1 MILIIQLA
9 TNVSGI
15 CLHQLLFRGLHHNA
29 VLATTKNLA
38 FFGLGLLN
46 LRACPKNQ
54 TFVLFR
60 LIQRPCSHNLGNI
73 CVKETV
79 NKYPGS
85 KNSKY
90 LVKWLRSVLKTEHR
104 ASRLA
109 LVGFEKIWNQTY
121 KICNQLTC
129 CHCHCNCKGCK
140 WGWQKHINSQSCTFS
155 VLHHMYHLSLALGIR
170 V

>member
-60 LIQRPCSHNLGNI
+60 LIQRPCSHNLGNN
-73 CVKETV
+73 CAKETV

-109 LVGFEKIWNQTY
+109 LVWKKKVETKLTRFAITLLLLLLLPL
-121 KICNQLTC
+121 QLQRLQVRLTER
-129 CHCHCNCKGCK
+129 
-140 WGWQKHINSQSCTFS
+140 
-155 VLHHMYHLSLALGIR
+155 Y
-170 V
+170 